1 MTKVTNIQ
9 NKDELLNLSTQL
21 SDEITVLQAEIDS
34 IQTKLGTVTNYDGM
48 NFAGV
53 ASLISGNLDNVLSAL
68 QTLSGN
74 VNSYVTELNEFDQYE
89 EPVPDEELTAP
100 ELVAPEETTP
110 GTEPDE
116 EENPEE
122 ETEPETTTEPEEENE
137 ETPEDETEETPTSRP
152 TVPVSPT
159 TPDNGDNSEETPSN
173 PESETPSEPS
183 QSENPNE
190 PEPETPSN
198 PTQPSNPTPT
208 QPSNPTPT
216 QPSNPTPSEPVF
228 EPEQLTASEEI
239 ITGVGDP
246 SVDVSNYTNNAELGY
261 AVTTGNTSFELGDKD
276 YELLCAIIAAESDGS
291 YDNTLAIASAVLNRC
306 ENSEYKNLYGMDP
319 IAQITAS
326 NQFEG
331 YTSGE
336 FKQYVG
342 NTSDIVMQ
350 AVKDALAGVRNHTS
364 CTLSN

>member
-21 SDEITVLQAEIDS
+21 SEEITTLQTEIDTL
-34 IQTKLGTVTNYDGM
+34 QTKLESVTNYDGM

-53 ASLISGNLDNVLSAL
+53 ASLISGNLENVLTAL

-74 VNSYVTELNEFDQYE
+74 VSSYVTELNEFDQYE
-89 EPVPDEELTAP
+89 DPVPDEDLTAP

-110 GTEPDE
+110 GTEPSE

-122 ETEPETTTEPEEENE
+122 ETEPDGTTEPEEEEETE
-137 ETPEDETEETPTSRP
+137 ETPEDETEETPTTGP
-152 TVPVSPT
+152 TVPVTPT
-159 TPDNGDNSEETPSN
+159 TPDDGDNNEETPTN
-173 PESETPSEPS
+173 PEPEQPTEQEPETPT
-183 QSENPNE
+183 E
-190 PEPETPSN
+190 PEPETPSK

-208 QPSNPTPT
+208 QPSNPA
-216 QPSNPTPSEPVF
+216 PSEPVF
-228 EPEQLTASEEI
+228 EPEQLKASEEI
-239 ITGVGDP
+239 VTGVGDP
-246 SVDVSNYTNNAELGY
+246 NVDVSNYTNNAELGY

-336 FKQYVG
+336 FQQYVG

-364 CTLSN
+364 CKLSN